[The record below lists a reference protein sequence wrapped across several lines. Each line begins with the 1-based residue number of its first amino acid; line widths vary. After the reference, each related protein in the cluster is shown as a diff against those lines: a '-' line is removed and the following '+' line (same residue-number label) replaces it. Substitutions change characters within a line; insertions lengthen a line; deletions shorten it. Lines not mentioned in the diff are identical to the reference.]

1 VSAYFIG
8 DITWRDDAAREQY
21 TASFNSTLKAYGGRV
36 VLAGP
41 AEHFEGDWYPARVV
55 LLEFDN
61 ADRARAWYHSAEY
74 EKIKS
79 FRLQGA
85 DSKMVLVVTGFS
97 G

>member
-8 DITWRDDAAREQY
+8 DITWRDDAARELY
-21 TASFNSTLKAYGGRV
+21 AASFNSTLKAYGGRV

-41 AEHFEGDWYPARVV
+41 AEHLEGDWHPARVV

-61 ADRARAWYHSAEY
+61 ADHAHAWYDSPEY
-74 EKIKS
+74 GEIKS
-79 FRLQGA
+79 LRQQGA